1 MKKTTPWNVMDY
13 IKTKKQ
19 LDAYVDAAIEPYK
32 KALTKSLDGLNELAK
47 TDIFARPFDIMQN
60 KLYAEYL
67 RKEIIQ
73 DLQNDGITLPVVKN
87 WKLLYRLRRK
97 DSKKI
102 IKFKERKNEDNS
114 KA

>member
-1 MKKTTPWNVMDY
+1 MKKTKPWNVMDY

-19 LDAYVDAAIEPYK
+19 LDTYVDAAIEPYK
-32 KALTKSLDGLNELAK
+32 KALMKAMDGLDEISK

-67 RKEIIQ
+67 RKGIIQ
-73 DLQNDGITLPVVKN
+73 DLQNEGIKLPVVKN
-87 WKLLYRLRRK
+87 WKSLWRLRPR

-102 IKFKERKNEDNS
+102 INFKEGTNEDNR